1 MLLYTWIV
9 ELKLNQ
15 INALQAKQATTSEA
29 AQVRQLEE
37 EVAQKQQRFHEF
49 LKAHAGSLGQAGHE
63 TVFQLL

>member
-49 LKAHAGSLGQAGHE
+49 LKAHAGSLG
-63 TVFQLL
+63 